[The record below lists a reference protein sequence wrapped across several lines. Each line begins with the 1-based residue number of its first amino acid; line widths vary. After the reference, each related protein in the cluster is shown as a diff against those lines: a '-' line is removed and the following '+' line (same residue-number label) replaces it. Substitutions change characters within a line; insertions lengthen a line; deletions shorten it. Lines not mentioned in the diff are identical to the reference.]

1 MIAKLEGKKLKRQ
14 SQRAI
19 EKEEIT
25 NTEFPEGG
33 NTTSTKDP
41 PGISTGR
48 CTQCVNENVMG
59 KAISSDNPV
68 IYCWHGDFTQSCV
81 HVLVAL
87 RNSSYTFPSV
97 YKKLVTRGHYIQVP
111 DC

>member
-1 MIAKLEGKKLKRQ
+1 MGIFPFLKAE
-14 SQRAI
+14 SQRVI
-19 EKEEIT
+19 KKEEIT
-25 NTEFPEGG
+25 STEFPEGV
-33 NTTSTKDP
+33 NTTPTKDP
-41 PGISTGR
+41 PGIPKGW
-48 CTQCVNENVMG
+48 CTQCANENVME
-59 KAISSDNPV
+59 KAISSDNTV